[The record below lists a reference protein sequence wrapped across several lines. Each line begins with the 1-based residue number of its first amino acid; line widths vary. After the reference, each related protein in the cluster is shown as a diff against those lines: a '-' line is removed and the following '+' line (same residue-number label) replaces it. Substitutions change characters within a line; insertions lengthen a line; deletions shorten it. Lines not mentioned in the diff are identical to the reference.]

1 MRQPDVFAV
10 IAEESENPV
19 NQRCN
24 GAEAQAYRDIKR
36 CGEKVPILK
45 PIERAQADKAK
56 RSGHKNKDPHQRI
69 HRLNRLFPA
78 IQQLVF
84 RPDDPGEKRG
94 DPGLLEE
101 HVVDKSFS
109 DILERFRI
117 DKHRDGA
124 EHEEVDQENH
134 RKIDILVFRLDHVN
148 VKTSQNAADDE
159 PHDEPPFPVVFF
171 CVDGEKVHDTFIDVE
186 GMVAAG
192 KIIDLLLVSEKEK
205 GNWDKNDEYFPVF
218 EVQFLYLFCE
228 RKPARGILL
237 VQAIP
242 RQKREERHADFAEP
256 PQNQEP
262 GGTVQREPFKRL
274 DQLVFLKKRRPV
286 GGIPQVMHEHEK
298 DSQPFDHFGVIFV
311 ECCFQY

>member
-1 MRQPDVFAV
+1 MHGLSP
-10 IAEESENPV
+10 
-19 NQRCN
+19 
-24 GAEAQAYRDIKR
+24 
-36 CGEKVPILK
+36 
-45 PIERAQADKAK
+45 
-56 RSGHKNKDPHQRI
+56 
-69 HRLNRLFPA
+69 LFPA

-101 HVVDKSFS
+101 HVIDKSFP
-109 DILERFRI
+109 DLIERLGI
-117 DKHRDGA
+117 DEHRDGT
-124 EHEEVDQENH
+124 EHEEVDQENQ
-134 RKIDILVFRLDHVN
+134 REIDILVFRLDHVN
-148 VKTSQNAADDE
+148 VKTSQNAADGE

-186 GMVAAG
+186 GTVAAG
-192 KIIDLLLVSEKEK
+192 KIIDLLLILEKEK
-205 GNWDKNDEYFPVF
+205 GNWDKNDEHFPVF
-218 EVQFLYLFCE
+218 EVKLLYLVCE
-228 RKPARGILL
+228 RKLVRGILL